1 MSLESPVVD
10 DGVKNENLF
19 FRSVKSRQGNE
30 KVATLHPEPEDS
42 RKHDN
47 CLAPGQ
53 MTSWWSFLGLLPEDD
68 VRIRF
73 VPALRPDDDCWATPS
88 TLLHEARRETKACRT
103 WVESSCCLG
112 PMVEG

>member
-1 MSLESPVVD
+1 MVD
-10 DGVKNENLF
+10 DDVMDENLF

-53 MTSWWSFLGLLPEDD
+53 MTS
-68 VRIRF
+68 
-73 VPALRPDDDCWATPS
+73 
-88 TLLHEARRETKACRT
+88 
-103 WVESSCCLG
+103 
-112 PMVEG
+112 